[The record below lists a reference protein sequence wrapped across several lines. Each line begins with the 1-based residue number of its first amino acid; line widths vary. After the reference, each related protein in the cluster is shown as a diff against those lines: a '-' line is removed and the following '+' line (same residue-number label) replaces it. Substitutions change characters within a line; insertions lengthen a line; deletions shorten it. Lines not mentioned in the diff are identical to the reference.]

1 MTCRTH
7 TLAAAVALALAAPLS
22 PVFAQAL
29 AGNAQTLDTVIVTG
43 TRVSDRT
50 VAESQSPIDII
61 TPETLAAT
69 GTTELATALSRAL
82 PSLNFPRPALVDG
95 TSAIRP
101 AQLRGLS
108 PDQVLVLVN
117 GKRRHTSSLLNLNGS
132 IGRGSAPVDLNTIPV
147 SAIARVEVLRD
158 GASAQYGSDAI
169 AGVVNVVLKGAE
181 GGGSLVANYGQ
192 YSAGDGKQ
200 AQLAG
205 DAGIVLGERGFLHVA
220 GQTGQQDLTNRARP
234 FAGTPGPTQPAPGQK
249 AFVIGEPEVDFSAL
263 SLNAEYALGD
273 KATAYAFSTLS
284 NRDITSFAFFRAPG
298 NPTQNVPSIYPDGF
312 LPEINNVSRD
322 RSLVVG
328 VRGQSAG
335 GWNWDASFNHG
346 YNNLEFHTRN
356 TLNASIGAGSPT
368 SFYDGALETTQNI
381 ANLDF
386 SKALDWGLAYPV
398 TLSFGAE
405 FRNEKWNQSPGVEG
419 SYSQPDLGRPGGAQG
434 FGGFAPSV
442 SGHYKRDSHAAY
454 LGLEADF
461 TDSFSGGAAVRYEDY
476 DDFGS
481 EVSGKLSGR
490 FAFSDAVAL
499 RGTVASGF
507 RAPSLAQQNFQ
518 TVSTTY
524 LAGIPTPFEIRTF
537 PASSAVA
544 QAFGAEPL
552 QPEESLSWSLGLV
565 LQPAQ
570 ALYVTIDAYQIDVD
584 DRIVLSSNLTG
595 DAVRNL
601 LQSQGIYGVNG
612 GRYFTNAID
621 TRTRGVD
628 VVGSYRFDFGASSLD
643 LTAGY
648 NYSETEVKR
657 IAPNPAAL
665 ESNGLSLERIDR
677 TERGRIEEGFPRTK
691 FLANGTWHLE
701 HWDLSLGATRYGSVT
716 TRTASPAN
724 DQTYDAKWLVDASV
738 SYRPDQN
745 WTITVGADNLLNEYP
760 DENTFANSTNGQF
773 PYSNLSPF
781 GFNGAFAY
789 GRIAYRW

>member
-1 MTCRTH
+1 M
-7 TLAAAVALALAAPLS
+7 
-22 PVFAQAL
+22 
-29 AGNAQTLDTVIVTG
+29 
-43 TRVSDRT
+43 
-50 VAESQSPIDII
+50 
-61 TPETLAAT
+61 
-69 GTTELATALSRAL
+69 
-82 PSLNFPRPALVDG
+82 
-95 TSAIRP
+95 
-101 AQLRGLS
+101 
-108 PDQVLVLVN
+108 
-117 GKRRHTSSLLNLNGS
+117 
-132 IGRGSAPVDLNTIPV
+132 
-147 SAIARVEVLRD
+147 
-158 GASAQYGSDAI
+158 
-169 AGVVNVVLKGAE
+169 
-181 GGGSLVANYGQ
+181 
-192 YSAGDGKQ
+192 
-200 AQLAG
+200 
-205 DAGIVLGERGFLHVA
+205 
-220 GQTGQQDLTNRARP
+220 
-234 FAGTPGPTQPAPGQK
+234 
-249 AFVIGEPEVDFSAL
+249 
-263 SLNAEYALGD
+263 
-273 KATAYAFSTLS
+273 
-284 NRDITSFAFFRAPG
+284 
-298 NPTQNVPSIYPDGF
+298 
-312 LPEINNVSRD
+312 
-322 RSLVVG
+322 
-328 VRGQSAG
+328 
-335 GWNWDASFNHG
+335 
-346 YNNLEFHTRN
+346 
-356 TLNASIGAGSPT
+356 
-368 SFYDGALETTQNI
+368 
-381 ANLDF
+381 
-386 SKALDWGLAYPV
+386 
-398 TLSFGAE
+398 
-405 FRNEKWNQSPGVEG
+405 
-419 SYSQPDLGRPGGAQG
+419 
-434 FGGFAPSV
+434 
-442 SGHYKRDSHAAY
+442 
-454 LGLEADF
+454 
-461 TDSFSGGAAVRYEDY
+461 RYEDY

-552 QPEESLSWSLGLV
+552 QPEESLSYSLGLV

-657 IAPNPAAL
+657 IAPNPPEL
-665 ESNGLSLERIDR
+665 QGNGLSLERIDR

-716 TRTASPAN
+716 TRTASPVN